1 MGMGRARASQL
12 SLSLSLSPP
21 PLTLSQQAAWPAA
34 SEASSEARPRSFLH
48 ASVSAGVLACRY
60 HDLGAP
66 EGSSSFLGGGRLC
79 KARPHAREAKGVER

>member
-12 SLSLSLSPP
+12 SLSLSTTPYS
-21 PLTLSQQAAWPAA
+21 LSQQAAWPGA

>member
-1 MGMGRARASQL
+1 MGRARASQL
-12 SLSLSLSPP
+12 SLSLSPL
-21 PLTLSQQAAWPAA
+21 PLTLSQQAAWPEA

-79 KARPHAREAKGVER
+79 KASPRA